1 MRTLNHKKMLY
12 FSWYLKD
19 QTQQNSWYYTLL
31 ADHVSTLGPNSIV
44 YRRLQQMA
52 DPIKVS

>member
-1 MRTLNHKKMLY
+1 MRTWNHKKMLY